1 MSYTRPN
8 TGDPELDRQLAHED
22 FVMLLPRLQAADT
35 DLGFAVWLDKLAL
48 IERDAIIAYLREHW
62 EFIININKHPD
73 APAPA
78 QQPWCSIR
86 RVTVS
91 SIILTDKYDPRLNK
105 I

>member
-1 MSYTRPN
+1 MSYHAPN

-62 EFIININKHPD
+62 DTLNRTQRMI
-73 APAPA
+73 A
-78 QQPWCSIR
+78 
-86 RVTVS
+86 RVHLHELRSEPV
-91 SIILTDKYDPRLNK
+91 D
-105 I
+105 